1 MKIMYTQTNKG
12 NSSLEDLTNYIDG
25 SDVYNSKL
33 VELLSD
39 PSLPREEYEIN
50 TYEYRPDLIA
60 REVYGSTGYE
70 GLLMLQAGATLTNF
84 QKGVTLMLIP
94 KTNLDSLIRSI

>member
-1 MKIMYTQTNKG
+1 MYTKTNKV

-33 VELLSD
+33 VELLND
-39 PSLPREEYEIN
+39 PSLPRDEYEIK

-84 QKGVTLMLIP
+84 RKGVTLMLIP

>member
-1 MKIMYTQTNKG
+1 MYRRDKTV
-12 NSSLEDLTNYIDG
+12 SSSFEEIVNYVEGTDI
-25 SDVYNSKL
+25 YNSL
-33 VELLSD
+33 LLELIKD
-39 PSLPREEYEIN
+39 PSLPRETYEVK

>member
-1 MKIMYTQTNKG
+1 MYTKTNNV

-33 VELLSD
+33 VELLND
-39 PSLPREEYEIN
+39 PSLPRDEYEIK